1 MSDLSHLVVRAAR
14 MDDLDALYELALQT
28 GGGLTNLPPD
38 RDALQ
43 KRLQKSSASYAMVKE
58 EPSDQMYLLM
68 LEDVTAGKVI
78 GTANIFSQ
86 LGTEWPFYSFRMT
99 RLRHASVQLQ
109 KTLTSDVLHL
119 VNDFDGATE
128 VGGLFVDP
136 AARKGGAGRL
146 LARARYLFIAQM
158 RQSFADRVVA
168 ELRGF
173 QDAEGI
179 WPFWEAVGQ
188 HFFDMPFEVADKYNS
203 LQGNQFIADLMPKYP
218 IYVRLLPPD
227 AQAVIGVPNREGEAA
242 FHLLQKEGFRNDG
255 YVDIFDAGP
264 TVHCDTDALVAIKDS
279 ELSVVSS
286 VSDNSELHIRMI
298 CAGKSG
304 SFRATA
310 APVRVQGSSISL
322 ASSVRETLGVSVKDE
337 VRHVAF

>member
-1 MSDLSHLVVRAAR
+1 MADLSHLVVRAAH
-14 MDDLDALYELALQT
+14 MSDLDALYALAMQT

-38 RDALQ
+38 RDALE
-43 KRLQKSSASYAMVKE
+43 KRLQKSSESYALE
-58 EPSDQMYLLM
+58 EEKPSDQMYLLM
-68 LEDVTAGKVI
+68 LEDMTTGKVI

-86 LGTEWPFYSFRMT
+86 LGSEWPFYSFRMT

-136 AARKGGAGRL
+136 LARKGGAGRL

-158 RQSFADRVVA
+158 RRSFADRVVA

-173 QDAEGI
+173 QDAEGR
-179 WPFWEAVGQ
+179 WPFWEAVGR

-218 IYVRLLPPD
+218 IYVSLLPAD
-227 AQAVIGVPNREGEAA
+227 AQAVIGVPNRDGEAA

-264 TVHCDTDALVAIKDS
+264 TVYCDTDALVAVRDS
-279 ELSVVSS
+279 AVSAITSVT
-286 VSDNSELHIRMI
+286 DTMMQDTRMI
-298 CAGKSG
+298 CTGKSR

-310 APVRVQGSSISL
+310 GPAITRDDGIALTSAV
-322 ASSVRETLGVSVKDE
+322 ADTLGVVAGNG